1 MKKGL
6 LTSFLFII
14 LCFSVNAQCSV
25 RGRKE
30 GAISMNEAKF
40 EYLYKDVGDN
50 NNGDYTR
57 GFAIAYGRAYT
68 AVKQSGT
75 AWGLQIIVIANPR
88 ADMLVPRAV
97 KFFFKDGTSL
107 KLTATAYS
115 EEEVGK
121 LGLGQL
127 CTFPL
132 TVSDVAALRRPIK
145 SIVIADTRVEEHYE
159 STESTGLYDKVLAE
173 QISCL
178 L

>member
-1 MKKGL
+1 MKKLL
-6 LTSFLFII
+6 LTSFSFIT
-14 LCFSVNAQCSV
+14 LCFNVNAQCNV
-25 RGRKE
+25 RSRKE
-30 GAISMNEAKF
+30 GAISTNEAKF

-57 GFAIAYGRAYT
+57 GFAIAYGRIYT

-88 ADMLVPRAV
+88 EDILVPREV
-97 KFFFKDGTSL
+97 KFSFKDGTSL
-107 KLTATAYS
+107 KLTATSYS
-115 EEEVGK
+115 EEEVGQ

-132 TVSDVAALRRPIK
+132 TVSDIAALRRSIK
-145 SIVIADTRVEEHYE
+145 YIILNDFRAKVHYE
-159 STESTGLYDKVLAE
+159 SDESTGLYDKVLAE

-178 L
+178 F